1 MSTQSNSFQQVYAS
15 PEKLAQLY
23 AELPASKIQRK
34 HQGLKEGDEL
44 VFQYDGNPVRL
55 KVGERKVFPIDIALM
70 IVKQST
76 YRLAEMTA
84 EPLSFV
90 ELVDVPNQGAI
101 NPLAC
106 PAPGCK
112 YQAKDMQGLGRHIIA
127 KHSPKE
133 ETSKEGGILREE
145 AHNAGTPSAVARA

>member
-1 MSTQSNSFQQVYAS
+1 MSLFQQVFCS
-15 PEKLAQLY
+15 PDLIAKLY
-23 AELPASKIQRK
+23 AEVPSSKIQRK
-34 HQGLKEGDEL
+34 HLGLKEGDEL

-55 KVGERKVFPIDIALM
+55 RVGEKKIFPVDVALM

-90 ELVDVPNQGAI
+90 ELVDAPNQGAS
-101 NPLAC
+101 NPFAC

-133 ETSKEGGILREE
+133 ETKEP
-145 AHNAGTPSAVARA
+145 AHAAPTGASAGA

>member
-1 MSTQSNSFQQVYAS
+1 MSQFQQVYAS
-15 PEKLAQLY
+15 PERIKLMY
-23 AELPASKIQRK
+23 AEIPSSKIQRK
-34 HQGLKEGDEL
+34 HLDLKEGDEL
-44 VFQYDGNPVRL
+44 VFQYDGNPVRIR
-55 KVGERKVFPIDIALM
+55 VGERKIFPLDVALM

-84 EPLSFV
+84 EPFSFV
-90 ELVDVPNQGAI
+90 ELVDAPNQGAT

-112 YQAKDMQGLGRHIIA
+112 YQAKDLQGLGRHIIA

-133 ETSKEGGILREE
+133 EPKE
-145 AHNAGTPSAVARA
+145 ATHAAPSAVSAGA

>member
-1 MSTQSNSFQQVYAS
+1 MSTTFQQVYVS
-15 PEKLAQLY
+15 PDKLAQLY

-34 HQGLKEGDEL
+34 HIGLKEGDEL
-44 VFQYDGNPVRL
+44 VFQYDGNPIHIR
-55 KVGERKVFPIDIALM
+55 VGERKVFPVDVALM

-84 EPLSFV
+84 EPLSFC
-90 ELVDVPNQGAI
+90 ELVDSPNDGAS

-133 ETSKEGGILREE
+133 DTSKQGGILREE
-145 AHNAGTPSAVARA
+145 AHNAGTSPVAERT